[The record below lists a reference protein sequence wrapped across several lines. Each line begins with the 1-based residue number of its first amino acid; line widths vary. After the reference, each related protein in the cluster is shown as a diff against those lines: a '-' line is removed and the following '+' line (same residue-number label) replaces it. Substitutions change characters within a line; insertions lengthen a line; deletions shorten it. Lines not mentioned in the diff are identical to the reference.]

1 MSTDKELFVQSNFI
15 MSLFI
20 AIAIL
25 IISVLNLCLW
35 GKDIENVVA
44 MMCVWA
50 LDKKKHK
57 TPQRKQVLGPS

>member
-44 MMCVWA
+44 MMCVS
-50 LDKKKHK
+50 
-57 TPQRKQVLGPS
+57 PG